1 MQSFTH
7 FSGVS
12 IADFEQV
19 NVGWDEDWSSK
30 VLMGQNN
37 LRTTYTIQNIERKTS
52 EIFKDWLTTNLLE
65 KNKEGP
71 WNIFLPEGG

>member
-12 IADFEQV
+12 IADFEQ
-19 NVGWDEDWSSK
+19 GWDEDWSSE

-37 LRTTYTIQNIERKTS
+37 LSILWKKYTIQNTERKTS